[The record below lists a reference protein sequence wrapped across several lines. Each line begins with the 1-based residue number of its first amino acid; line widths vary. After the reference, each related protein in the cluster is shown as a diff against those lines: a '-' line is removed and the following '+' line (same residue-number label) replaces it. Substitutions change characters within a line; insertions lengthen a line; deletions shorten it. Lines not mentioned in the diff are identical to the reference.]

1 MLLCRLRLLKRS
13 LSLQIPRPAMPLAM
27 TTSFTS
33 VKNLSSLFPPPPP
46 RSFSK
51 GSRLSPL
58 HRHPKRRREERF
70 FCARTMETD
79 DPTSSD
85 ASLFSPYLSARIR
98 CNKRDADTLSE
109 ALLCFGASSAS
120 IDELSNCEDFDEIWI
135 TSIFPVGQDV
145 DACVSGAAGSIGLN
159 YEPNYEISAGEQR
172 DWVTNVQEVFHPTE
186 ITDGLW
192 IVPRWRNP
200 LDLQAT
206 NIILD
211 PGLAFG
217 TGEHPTTKLCLLLL
231 RRLIKGGEHFLDYGT
246 GSGVLGIAA
255 VKMGATLSVG
265 IDIDPQ
271 AVASARQNIALNN
284 IDSKRMLVYLVRSK
298 ASSLY
303 SNSRTQENPEEKA
316 LYDHELG
323 AAKEKFD
330 IVIANILLNPL
341 MELAEDIVAY
351 GKPDAI
357 IGLSGVLSEQV
368 QQIKEIYSLYLDNI
382 SVSEMEGWT
391 CLYGTK
397 RKM

>member
-1 MLLCRLRLLKRS
+1 
-13 LSLQIPRPAMPLAM
+13 MPP
-27 TTSFTS
+27 
-33 VKNLSSLFPPPPP
+33 SSP
-46 RSFSK
+46 
-51 GSRLSPL
+51 
-58 HRHPKRRREERF
+58 
-70 FCARTMETD
+70 
-79 DPTSSD
+79 
-85 ASLFSPYLSARIR
+85 PYLSARIR

-120 IDELSNCEDFDEIWI
+120 IDELSNCEIWI

-284 IDSKRMLVYLVRSK
+284 IDSKRMLVYLVPSK

-303 SNSRTQENPEEKA
+303 STSRTQENPEEKA

-397 RKM
+397 RKMLCFDQAQKSKQIGILTKQPNVERYPQNIAFPVSTDFTR